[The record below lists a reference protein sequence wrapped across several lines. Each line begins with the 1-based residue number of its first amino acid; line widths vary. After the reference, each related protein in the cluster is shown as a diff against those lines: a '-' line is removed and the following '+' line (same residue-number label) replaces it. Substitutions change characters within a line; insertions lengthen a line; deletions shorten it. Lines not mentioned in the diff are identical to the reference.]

1 MKPRPRPTVSTL
13 LATLFRDRPR
23 LTRAEIQERAAR
35 LDLPD
40 PLRATVDALP
50 EGEYDLPR
58 ADATMRRIQREE
70 GYWRNHSR
78 LPLAELDR
86 ALATYAA
93 DGQVDDLGGG
103 DASAEVAEFAD
114 QPWPGPTAEGEE
126 PDPDSEEGRRLR
138 PSPEGRT
145 GPA

>member
-1 MKPRPRPTVSTL
+1 MNYKPRPTVTTL
-13 LATLFRDRPR
+13 LESLFRDRDR
-23 LTRAEIQERAAR
+23 LSRAEIQERTAG

-50 EGEYDLPR
+50 DGEYDRAR
-58 ADATMRRIQREE
+58 ADTAMRRIQREE
-70 GYWRNHSR
+70 GFWRNHTDV
-78 LPLAELDR
+78 PLTDLDR

-93 DGQVDDLGGG
+93 DGQTDDATGG
-103 DASAEVAEFAD
+103 DAGAEAEFGG
-114 QPWPGPTAEGEE
+114 QPWPGPTTPGDE
-126 PDPDSEEGRRLR
+126 PDPDSEEGRRQR